1 MSAYVKVD
9 VIFRKMKEPTTGF
22 NIGSVVGKFN
32 FMSSIFLDLS
42 RYRVLTERTV
52 LINTFA
58 EANVIIISG
67 ETYLGLIKLE

>member
-32 FMSSIFLDLS
+32 FMSSNFS
-42 RYRVLTERTV
+42 
-52 LINTFA
+52 
-58 EANVIIISG
+58 
-67 ETYLGLIKLE
+67 